1 MSKVSVIIPVY
12 NVEPYLE
19 KCLDSLINQTLKDIE
34 IICINDCSTDNSL
47 NILEQFK
54 NKDERIKLIN
64 LKENKGAAIARNEG
78 LKIAKG
84 EYLGFVDPDDY
95 VDLNFYEELY
105 KKAKQDDADIVKAKR
120 KIINFDKTEIVSTLN
135 DLIKKENNKFKF
147 DYEWTTAIYKNTLIF
162 DNDIKLP
169 EECLTNEDVVF
180 LFKCVLNSNKLSLI
194 DNVFY
199 YYIRREN
206 SLNKIKLDF
215 SFAVSAL
222 YSVKLIIN
230 ELNKSKLFYEN
241 CDLYIEVYISI
252 LFTILNIVY
261 RVDELEAKFEC
272 AKCLIE
278 LYNSCKDLKKLDEMY
293 ELVIIKDYIK
303 QNNPKGMV
311 NEFLKYNSKTKLL
324 GSNILYKLRKNVKKD
339 VTNV

>member
-47 NILEQFK
+47 NILEQYK

-120 KIINFDKTEIVSTLN
+120 KTYGIDGDIAMTDLNENIIKSG
-135 DLIKKENNKFKF
+135 NKFIF
-147 DYEWTTAIYKNTLIF
+147 SYEWWSAIYKKDLIEKNNILF
-162 DNDIKLP
+162 PIECRKAQDI
-169 EECLTNEDVVF
+169 VF
-180 LFKCVLNSNKLSLI
+180 LFRCVLNSNKLSLI

-199 YYIRREN
+199 NYVRREN
-206 SLNKIKLDF
+206 SLDMGEISLDKVKSNLTAIKLILND
-215 SFAVSAL
+215 
-222 YSVKLIIN
+222 
-230 ELNKSKLFYEN
+230 LNKS
-241 CDLYIEVYISI
+241 DLYEKSPNLYSTVYNWHLEGVFYP
-252 LFTILNIVY
+252 LFKNNSY
-261 RVDELEAKFEC
+261 EAKLEC
-272 AKCLIE
+272 AKSLIALYNKCKNTNKLNEIYKYAATKPYIE
-278 LYNSCKDLKKLDEMY
+278 LNDAEGLAK
-293 ELVIIKDYIK
+293 
-303 QNNPKGMV
+303 
-311 NEFLKYNSKTKLL
+311 EFLKCKTKKQLFDL
-324 GSNILYKLRKNVKKD
+324 GVMYMLRNNIKKF
-339 VTNV
+339 